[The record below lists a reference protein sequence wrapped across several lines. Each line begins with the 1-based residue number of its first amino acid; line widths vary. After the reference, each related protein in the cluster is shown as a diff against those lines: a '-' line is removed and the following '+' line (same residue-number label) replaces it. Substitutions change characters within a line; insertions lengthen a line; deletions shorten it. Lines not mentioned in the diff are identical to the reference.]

1 MLNDLTRNRLV
12 GFWFTA
18 VAVIIVSIIAMGVK
32 VGFGTGGLLLALSL
46 VPPAIVMILWR
57 SAPPPTVAE
66 ILYAANT
73 RENGRS

>member
-1 MLNDLTRNRLV
+1 LLNDITRNRLV

-18 VAVIIVSIIAMGVK
+18 VAVIIVAVIAMGVN
-32 VGFGTGGLLLALSL
+32 VGISTAALLLALSL

-57 SAPPPTVAE
+57 RAPPTVAE

>member
-1 MLNDLTRNRLV
+1 LLNDITRNRLV

-18 VAVIIVSIIAMGVK
+18 VAVIIVAVITMGVN
-32 VGFGTGGLLLALSL
+32 VGISTAALLLALSL

-57 SAPPPTVAE
+57 RAPPTVAE